1 MLELVY
7 VIDKSHN
14 MAGILF
20 LYFSIIFAP
29 KLNRMNQKACLSL
42 LALFISFSVF
52 SQARF
57 PVIDKSP
64 MDICYYPVNYPILK
78 IQNKATEPLI
88 VRVSYSRP
96 QKNGRMVFGELVEFG
111 KVWRL
116 GANEATEIELFKD
129 VKIGGNKLKKGRYT
143 IYAIPVTDKWTIIFN
158 KETDIWGAF
167 QYDSK
172 KDVLRIDVRTEK
184 TSEINEAFSM
194 VFEKNATGANLVM
207 GWDDV
212 VAKVPF
218 TF

>member
-96 QKNGRMVFGELVEFG
+96 QKMG
-111 KVWRL
+111 VWFL
-116 GANEATEIELFKD
+116 ENLLNSEKYGDWVQTKPP
-129 VKIGGNKLKKGRYT
+129 KLNY
-143 IYAIPVTDKWTIIFN
+143 
-158 KETDIWGAF
+158 
-167 QYDSK
+167 SK
-172 KDVLRIDVRTEK
+172 
-184 TSEINEAFSM
+184 M
-194 VFEKNATGANLVM
+194 
-207 GWDDV
+207 
-212 VAKVPF
+212 
-218 TF
+218 

>member
-143 IYAIPVTDKWTIIFN
+143 IYAIPVADKWTIIFN

-172 KDVLRIDVRTEK
+172 KDVLRIDVRVLK
-184 TSEINEAFSM
+184 
-194 VFEKNATGANLVM
+194 KLL
-207 GWDDV
+207 
-212 VAKVPF
+212 K
-218 TF
+218 